1 VPITHTPEASA
12 LTRRFT
18 MTTPDTNEPRS
29 YRCRHIFTDGHQCGS
44 PALRGEKLCFYHH
57 ASRRP
62 AQHETIHGLTFVVLP
77 APEDLH
83 AIQRGLCEVL
93 RLCASNAIDDKH
105 ASVLIR
111 GLSIASANLARIARQ
126 QKNAPAITEL
136 VQDFIHDPVLGT
148 LATGPE
154 PEPAAAALP
163 DNAPIL
169 TPKPVIQYIRTPE
182 QEAVS
187 NANWAKAEAELAAH
201 AAKHPPFA
209 DPIKVQT
216 YPSSNEDFGL
226 QEKTNRATPPPTP
239 LLRVKEKKQ
248 VLHFAKNAKAAGNAK
263 KVEASTVPSAL
274 LSPVH
279 ATQQPAMRQ

>member
-1 VPITHTPEASA
+1 MSTPEA
-12 LTRRFT
+12 
-18 MTTPDTNEPRS
+18 NEPKS
-29 YRCRHIFTDGHQCGS
+29 YRCRHIFTEGRQCGS

-62 AQHETIHGLTFVVLP
+62 ATHETIHGLTFVVLP

-105 ASVLIR
+105 ASTLIR

-126 QKNAPAITEL
+126 QKNAPAHVEL
-136 VQDFIHDPVLGT
+136 VQDFVHDPLLGT
-148 LATGPE
+148 LALPLNHIVTPNE
-154 PEPAAAALP
+154 PIP
-163 DNAPIL
+163 DQAPIL
-169 TPKPVIQYIRTPE
+169 TPKPVIQYIRTPD
-182 QEAVS
+182 QEAIS
-187 NANWAKAEAELAAH
+187 NALWAKAEAELAAH

-209 DPIKVQT
+209 DPIEVQT
-216 YPSSNEDFGL
+216 YPYSNEDFGL

-248 VLHFAKNAKAAGNAK
+248 VLHFAKNAKAVGNDK
-263 KVEASTVPSAL
+263 EVEATRVPSAL
-274 LSPVH
+274 LSPGH
-279 ATQQPAMRQ
+279 TIQQPTMRQ